1 MLSAYL
7 MEKYFKYFIIFFLPF
22 LVYSQE
28 TISGKVLFK
37 SDNLDYPIEGANIY
51 WLNSSQGT
59 VTNQEGEFSIEKT
72 ANNSKLII
80 SYIGFV
86 NDTIQVQ
93 EQKYFDHYMKV
104 DDNDLDEV
112 TVVKKKNPTQRIY
125 SMAQNVVLISE
136 QELLKAACCNL
147 SESFETN
154 PAVDV
159 NHSDALTGSKK
170 IEMLGLKSPYI
181 LITEENIPMVRGAS
195 QAFGLSFTPG
205 TWVES
210 IQVTKGMG
218 SVVNGFESIAGQ
230 INAEL
235 KKPLNDIPLFLNG
248 FYGFDGRIEMNAHLN
263 EKVSEKVTTTFFLHH
278 NRRDKKNDKNN
289 DGFLDKPLQDQNNF
303 LNKWQYTDALNGIV
317 GFFNIRY
324 LDDEKIF
331 GMNNNESRN
340 VWNGEISTKRFDSS
354 FKLGY
359 VNPNLPFQSLGVQL
373 AYSSHDQNSLYGFR
387 NYDIN
392 QNSFFSN
399 VVYNSIITNTQNKIK
414 FGLNYT
420 SDVYD
425 EILNRRDVGRKDNSF
440 GGFFE
445 YSFDNFNNLNFV
457 AGLRYD
463 THNNMGSFFTPRFHL
478 RYTPLDRFT
487 VKASYGEGRKIAN
500 IYAENQQMFYSNRS
514 IEIID
519 SGQGNSTY
527 GLNPEK
533 ATNYG
538 LSLDKGFNLFGG
550 QGNFIIDY
558 FKTDFDDKVIIDF
571 EYPGIVQIY
580 NSTDNKS
587 YYQSFQAEIIYSI
600 NRFNMTTA
608 YKNYDVQISYNDGI
622 KSKPL
627 QPSEIF
633 FLNIGYESQNNGGKL
648 WKYDF
653 TLNRV
658 GKQRLMRNPRDTASH
673 TNPQTFINAQVTK
686 VFSEKFELYAGGENL
701 LNYKQENP
709 IIFSEDP
716 SNSLF
721 DASII
726 HGPIFGAIFY
736 AGFRFKI
743 LN

>member
-1 MLSAYL
+1 MKKYSKYL
-7 MEKYFKYFIIFFLPF
+7 IIFLFPSLIF
-22 LVYSQE
+22 CQE
-28 TISGKVLFK
+28 IISGKILFS
-37 SDNLDYPIEGANIY
+37 SDNKDYPIEGANIY
-51 WLNSSQGT
+51 WLNSSSGT
-59 VTNQEGEFSIEKT
+59 VTGQDGKFSIEKMQ
-72 ANNSKLII
+72 NNSELVI

-86 NDTIQVQ
+86 NDTIKVTD
-93 EQKYFDHYMKV
+93 QKYLDHYMKV

-159 NHSDALTGSKK
+159 NHTDALTGSKK

-248 FYGFDGRIEMNAHLN
+248 FYGFDGRLEMNAHLN
-263 EKVSEKVTTTFFLHH
+263 EKVSEKLTTTFFLHH
-278 NRRDKKNDKNN
+278 NRRDKINDKNN

-303 LNKWQYTDALNGIV
+303 LNKWQYTDAVNGIV
-317 GFFNIRY
+317 SFFNIRY

-354 FKLGY
+354 FKFGY
-359 VNPNLPFQSLGVQL
+359 VNPNLPFQSLGLQL
-373 AYSSHDQNSLYGFR
+373 SYSSHDQNSVYGFR

-392 QNSFFSN
+392 QDSFFSN
-399 VVYNSIITNTQNKIK
+399 IVYNSIITNTQNKIK
-414 FGLNYT
+414 FGLNFT
-420 SDVYD
+420 SDAYD
-425 EILNRRDVGRKDNSF
+425 EILNRVDISRKDNSF

-445 YSFDNFNNLNFV
+445 YSFDNFNNLNLV

-463 THNNMGSFFTPRFHL
+463 THNNMGSFFTPRFHM

-487 VKASYGEGRKIAN
+487 VKASYGQGRKIAN
-500 IYAENQQMFYSNRS
+500 IFAENQQMFYSNRS
-514 IEIID
+514 IEIIE
-519 SGQGNSTY
+519 SEPGNSTY

-533 ATNYG
+533 AINYG

-580 NSTDNKS
+580 NATDKKS
-587 YYQSFQAEIIYSI
+587 YYQSFQAEIIYSL

-608 YKNYDVQISYNDGI
+608 YKNYDVQISYNDGV

-633 FLNIGYESQNNGGKL
+633 FLNIGYESQNNNGKL

-658 GKQRLMRNPRDTASH
+658 GKQRLMRNPRDSFSYSNKH
-673 TNPQTFINAQVTK
+673 TFINAQITK
-686 VFSEKFELYAGGENL
+686 VFSEKFEIYAGGENL

-721 DASII
+721 DASVI
-726 HGPIFGAIFY
+726 HGPIFGSSFY
-736 AGFRFKI
+736 AGFRFKV

>member
-1 MLSAYL
+1 MKKYSKYL
-7 MEKYFKYFIIFFLPF
+7 IIFLFPSLIF
-22 LVYSQE
+22 CQE
-28 TISGKVLFK
+28 IISGKILFS
-37 SDNLDYPIEGANIY
+37 SDNKDYPIEGANIY
-51 WLNSSQGT
+51 WLNSSSGT
-59 VTNQEGEFSIEKT
+59 VTGQDGKFSIEKMQ
-72 ANNSKLII
+72 NNSELVI

-86 NDTIQVQ
+86 NDTIRVTD
-93 EQKYFDHYMKV
+93 QKYLDHYMKV

-112 TVVKKKNPTQRIY
+112 TVFKKKNPTQRIY

-159 NHSDALTGSKK
+159 NHTDALTGSKK

-248 FYGFDGRIEMNAHLN
+248 FYGFDGRLEMNAHLN
-263 EKVSEKVTTTFFLHH
+263 EKISEKLTTTFFLHH
-278 NRRDKKNDKNN
+278 NRRDKINDKNN

-303 LNKWQYTDALNGIV
+303 LNKWQYTDAVNGIV
-317 GFFNIRY
+317 SFFNIRY

-359 VNPNLPFQSLGVQL
+359 VNPNLPFQSLGLQL
-373 AYSSHDQNSLYGFR
+373 SYSSHDQNSVYGFR

-392 QNSFFSN
+392 QDSFFSN
-399 VVYNSIITNTQNKIK
+399 IVYNSIITNTQNKIK
-414 FGLNYT
+414 FGLNFT
-420 SDVYD
+420 SDAYE
-425 EILNRRDVGRKDNSF
+425 EILNRRDITRKDNSF

-445 YSFDNFNNLNFV
+445 YSFDNFNNLNLV

-463 THNNMGSFFTPRFHL
+463 THNNMGSFFTPRFHM

-487 VKASYGEGRKIAN
+487 VNASYGQGRKIAN
-500 IYAENQQMFYSNRS
+500 IFAENQQMFYSNRS
-514 IEIID
+514 IEIIE
-519 SGQGNSTY
+519 SEPGNLTY
-527 GLNPEK
+527 GLNPET

-558 FKTDFDDKVIIDF
+558 FKTDFDNKVIIDF

-580 NSTDNKS
+580 NATDKKS
-587 YYQSFQAEIIYSI
+587 YYQSFQAEIIYSL

-633 FLNIGYESQNNGGKL
+633 FLNIGYESQNNDGKL

-658 GKQRLMRNPRDTASH
+658 GKQRLMRNPRDISSY
-673 TNPQTFINAQVTK
+673 TNPHTFINAQVTK

-726 HGPIFGAIFY
+726 HGPIFGMSFY
-736 AGFRFKI
+736 AGFRFKV

>member
-1 MLSAYL
+1 M
-7 MEKYFKYFIIFFLPF
+7 KKFFKYFIIFFLPF
-22 LVYSQE
+22 FVYSQE
-28 TISGKVLFK
+28 LISGKILFK

-51 WLNSSQGT
+51 WLSSSQGT

-80 SYIGFV
+80 SYIGFL
-86 NDTIQVQ
+86 NDTIQVNQ
-93 EQKYFDHYMKV
+93 QKYFDHYMTV
-104 DDNDLDEV
+104 DNNDLDEV
-112 TVVKKKNPTQRIY
+112 TVTKKKNPTQRIY
-125 SMAQNVVLISE
+125 SMAQNIVLISE

-235 KKPLNDIPLFLNG
+235 KKPLYDIPLFLNG

-303 LNKWQYTDALNGIV
+303 LNKWQYTDAINGIV
-317 GFFNIRY
+317 GFFNVRY
-324 LDDEKIF
+324 LDDEKMF

-340 VWNGEISTKRFDSS
+340 VWNGKISTRRFDSS

-373 AYSSHDQNSLYGFR
+373 SYSSHDQNSLYGFR
-387 NYDIN
+387 NYEIN

-463 THNNMGSFFTPRFHL
+463 THNNMGLFFTPRFHL

-487 VKASYGEGRKIAN
+487 VKASYGQGRKIAN
-500 IYAENQQMFYSNRS
+500 IYAENQQMFFSNRS
-514 IEIID
+514 IEIIH

-550 QGNFIIDY
+550 QGNFIFDY

-600 NRFNMTTA
+600 NRFNMTAA

-673 TNPQTFINAQVTK
+673 TNPHTFITAQVTK

-726 HGPIFGAIFY
+726 HGPIFGASFY

>member
-1 MLSAYL
+1 M
-7 MEKYFKYFIIFFLPF
+7 KKHFKYFIIFFLPF
-22 LVYSQE
+22 IVHSQE

-51 WLNSSQGT
+51 WLNSSKGT

-72 ANNSKLII
+72 VNNNKLII

-86 NDTIQVQ
+86 NDTIQVK
-93 EQKYFDHYMKV
+93 EQNYFDHYMKV

-303 LNKWQYTDALNGIV
+303 LNKWQYTDAVNGIV

-324 LDDEKIF
+324 LDDEKII

-425 EILNRRDVGRKDNSF
+425 EILNRRDVGRKDTSF

-445 YSFDNFNNLNFV
+445 YTYDNFNNLNIA
-457 AGLRYD
+457 AGMRYD
-463 THNNMGSFFTPRFHL
+463 THNNIGSFFTPRFHIKY
-478 RYTPLDRFT
+478 RPADRFT
-487 VKASYGEGRKIAN
+487 VKASFGQGRKIAN
-500 IYAENQQMFYSNRS
+500 IFAENQQMFFSNRS
-514 IEIID
+514 IETID
-519 SGQGNSTY
+519 SEPGNSTY

-580 NSTDNKS
+580 NSTDKKS

-600 NRFNMTTA
+600 NRFNLTTA

-633 FLNIGYESQNNGGKL
+633 FLNIGYESQNNDGKL

-726 HGPIFGAIFY
+726 HGPIFGASFY

>member
-1 MLSAYL
+1 MK
-7 MEKYFKYFIIFFLPF
+7 KYFKYFIIFFLPF
-22 LVYSQE
+22 FVYSQE
-28 TISGKVLFK
+28 LISGKVLFK

-59 VTNQEGEFSIEKT
+59 VTNQQGKFSIEKT

-80 SYIGFV
+80 SYIGFL
-86 NDTIQVQ
+86 NDTIQVNQ
-93 EQKYFDHYMKV
+93 QKYFDHYMTV

-112 TVVKKKNPTQRIY
+112 TVTKKKNPTQRIY
-125 SMAQNVVLISE
+125 SMAQNIVLISE

-303 LNKWQYTDALNGIV
+303 LNKWQYTDAINGIV
-317 GFFNIRY
+317 GFFNVRY
-324 LDDEKIF
+324 LDDEKMF

-340 VWNGEISTKRFDSS
+340 VWNGKISTRRFDSS

-373 AYSSHDQNSLYGFR
+373 SYSSHDQNSLYGFR
-387 NYDIN
+387 NYEIN

-463 THNNMGSFFTPRFHL
+463 THNNMGLFFTPRFHL

-487 VKASYGEGRKIAN
+487 VKASYGQGRKIAN
-500 IYAENQQMFYSNRS
+500 IYAENQQMFFSNRS
-514 IEIID
+514 IEIIH

-550 QGNFIIDY
+550 QGNFIFDY

-600 NRFNMTTA
+600 NRFNMTAA

-633 FLNIGYESQNNGGKL
+633 FLNIGYESQNNDGKL

-658 GKQRLMRNPRDTASH
+658 GKQRLMRNPRDSTSY
-673 TNPQTFINAQVTK
+673 TNPHTFITAQVTK

-726 HGPIFGAIFY
+726 HGPIFGASFY

>member
-1 MLSAYL
+1 MKKYSKYL
-7 MEKYFKYFIIFFLPF
+7 IIFLFPSLIF
-22 LVYSQE
+22 CQE
-28 TISGKVLFK
+28 IISGKILFS
-37 SDNLDYPIEGANIY
+37 SDNKDYPIEGANIY
-51 WLNSSQGT
+51 WLNSSSGT
-59 VTNQEGEFSIEKT
+59 VTGQDGKFSIEKMQ
-72 ANNSKLII
+72 NNSELVI

-86 NDTIQVQ
+86 NDTIKVTD
-93 EQKYFDHYMKV
+93 QKYLDHYMKV

-112 TVVKKKNPTQRIY
+112 TVFKKKNPTQRIY

-159 NHSDALTGSKK
+159 NHTDALTGSKK

-248 FYGFDGRIEMNAHLN
+248 FYGFDGRLEVNVHLN
-263 EKVSEKVTTTFFLHH
+263 EKVSEKLTTTFFLHH
-278 NRRDKKNDKNN
+278 NRRDKINDKNN

-303 LNKWQYTDALNGIV
+303 LNKWQYTDAINGIV
-317 GFFNIRY
+317 SFFNIRY

-359 VNPNLPFQSLGVQL
+359 VNPNLPFQSLGLQL
-373 AYSSHDQNSLYGFR
+373 SYSSHDQNSVYGFR

-392 QNSFFSN
+392 QDSFFSN
-399 VVYNSIITNTQNKIK
+399 IVYNSIITNTQNKIK
-414 FGLNYT
+414 FGLNFT
-420 SDVYD
+420 SDAYD
-425 EILNRRDVGRKDNSF
+425 EILNRRDISRKDNSF

-445 YSFDNFNNLNFV
+445 YSFDNFNNLNLV

-463 THNNMGSFFTPRFHL
+463 NHNNMGSFFTPRFHI

-487 VKASYGEGRKIAN
+487 VKASYGQGRKIAN
-500 IYAENQQMFYSNRS
+500 IFAENQQIFYSNRS
-514 IEIID
+514 IEIIE
-519 SGQGNSTY
+519 SEPGNSTY

-558 FKTDFDDKVIIDF
+558 FKTDFDEKVIIDF

-580 NSTDNKS
+580 NATDKKS
-587 YYQSFQAEIIYSI
+587 YYQSFQAEIIYSL

-608 YKNYDVQISYNDGI
+608 YKNYDVQISYNDGV

-633 FLNIGYESQNNGGKL
+633 FLNIGYESQNNNGKL

-658 GKQRLMRNPRDTASH
+658 GKQRLMRNPRDSSSY
-673 TNPQTFINAQVTK
+673 TNKHTFINAQITK
-686 VFSEKFELYAGGENL
+686 VFSEKFEIYAGGENL

-709 IIFSEDP
+709 IIFFEDT

-721 DASII
+721 DASVI
-726 HGPIFGAIFY
+726 HGPIFGASFY
-736 AGFRFKI
+736 VGFRFKV

>member
-1 MLSAYL
+1 MKKYSKYL
-7 MEKYFKYFIIFFLPF
+7 IIFLFPSLIF
-22 LVYSQE
+22 CQE
-28 TISGKVLFK
+28 IISGKILFS
-37 SDNLDYPIEGANIY
+37 SDNKDYPIEGANIY
-51 WLNSSQGT
+51 WLNSSSGT
-59 VTNQEGEFSIEKT
+59 VTGQDGKFSIEKMQ
-72 ANNSKLII
+72 NNSELVI

-86 NDTIQVQ
+86 NDTIKVTD
-93 EQKYFDHYMKV
+93 QKYLDHYMKV

-159 NHSDALTGSKK
+159 NHTDALTGSKK

-248 FYGFDGRIEMNAHLN
+248 FYGFDGRLEMNAHLN
-263 EKVSEKVTTTFFLHH
+263 EKVSEKLTTTFFLHH
-278 NRRDKKNDKNN
+278 NRRDKINDKNN
-289 DGFLDKPLQDQNNF
+289 DGFLDKPRQDQNNF
-303 LNKWQYTDALNGIV
+303 LNKWQYTDAINGIV
-317 GFFNIRY
+317 SFFNIRY

-331 GMNNNESRN
+331 GMNNNQSRN

-359 VNPNLPFQSLGVQL
+359 VNPNLPFQSLGLQL
-373 AYSSHDQNSLYGFR
+373 SYSSHDQNSVYGFR

-392 QNSFFSN
+392 QDSFFSN
-399 VVYNSIITNTQNKIK
+399 IVYNSIITNTQNKIK
-414 FGLNYT
+414 FGLNLT
-420 SDVYD
+420 SDAYD
-425 EILNRRDVGRKDNSF
+425 EILNRRDISRKDNSF

-445 YSFDNFNNLNFV
+445 YSFDNFNNLNLV

-463 THNNMGSFFTPRFHL
+463 NHNNMGSFFTPRFHI

-487 VKASYGEGRKIAN
+487 VKASYGQGRKIAN
-500 IYAENQQMFYSNRS
+500 IFAENQQMFYSNRS
-514 IEIID
+514 IEIIE
-519 SGQGNSTY
+519 SEPGNSTY
-527 GLNPEK
+527 SLNPEK

-580 NSTDNKS
+580 NATDKKS

-608 YKNYDVQISYNDGI
+608 YKNYDVQISYNDGV

-633 FLNIGYESQNNGGKL
+633 FLNIGYESQNNKGKL

-658 GKQRLMRNPRDTASH
+658 GKQRLMRNPRDISSYSNPH
-673 TNPQTFINAQVTK
+673 TFMNAQVTK

-721 DASII
+721 DASVI

-736 AGFRFKI
+736 AGFRFKV

>member
-1 MLSAYL
+1 M
-7 MEKYFKYFIIFFLPF
+7 
-22 LVYSQE
+22 
-28 TISGKVLFK
+28 T
-37 SDNLDYPIEGANIY
+37 
-51 WLNSSQGT
+51 
-59 VTNQEGEFSIEKT
+59 
-72 ANNSKLII
+72 
-80 SYIGFV
+80 
-86 NDTIQVQ
+86 
-93 EQKYFDHYMKV
+93 V

-112 TVVKKKNPTQRIY
+112 TVTKKKNPTQRIY

-303 LNKWQYTDALNGIV
+303 LNKWQYTDAINGIV

-354 FKLGY
+354 FKFGY

-373 AYSSHDQNSLYGFR
+373 SYSSHDQNSVYGFR

-399 VVYNSIITNTQNKIK
+399 VVYNSIISNTQNKIK

-420 SDVYD
+420 SDFYD

-463 THNNMGSFFTPRFHL
+463 NHNNMGSFFTPRFHL
-478 RYTPLDRFT
+478 RYTPIDRFT
-487 VKASYGEGRKIAN
+487 FKASYGQGRKIAN

-514 IEIID
+514 VEIIE
-519 SGQGNSTY
+519 SETGNLTY

-538 LSLDKGFNLFGG
+538 LSIDKGFNLFGG

-580 NSTDNKS
+580 NSTDKKS

-633 FLNIGYESQNNGGKL
+633 FLNIGYESQNNDGKL

-658 GKQRLMRNPRDTASH
+658 GKQRLMRNPRDISSY
-673 TNPQTFINAQVTK
+673 TNLHTFINAQVTK

-726 HGPIFGAIFY
+726 HGPIFGATFY

>member
-1 MLSAYL
+1 MKKFL
-7 MEKYFKYFIIFFLPF
+7 IIFLFPSLIF
-22 LVYSQE
+22 CQE
-28 TISGKVLFK
+28 IISGKILFS
-37 SDNLDYPIEGANIY
+37 SDNKDYPIEGANIY
-51 WLNSSQGT
+51 WLNSSSGT
-59 VTNQEGEFSIEKT
+59 VSGQDGKFSIEKMQ
-72 ANNSKLII
+72 NNSELVI

-86 NDTIQVQ
+86 NDTIKVTD
-93 EQKYFDHYMKV
+93 QKYLDHYMKV
-104 DDNDLDEV
+104 DDNDLNEV

-154 PAVDV
+154 PSVDV

-248 FYGFDGRIEMNAHLN
+248 FYGFDGRVEMNAHLN
-263 EKVSEKVTTTFFLHH
+263 EKVSEKLTTTFFLHH
-278 NRRDKKNDKNN
+278 SRRDKVNDKNN
-289 DGFLDKPLQDQNNF
+289 DGFLDKPLQEQNNF
-303 LNKWQYTDALNGIV
+303 LNKWQYTDAINGVV

-324 LDDEKIF
+324 LDDEKII

-359 VNPNLPFQSLGVQL
+359 VNPNLPFQSLGLQL
-373 AYSSHDQNSLYGFR
+373 SYSSHDQNSLYGFR

-399 VVYNSIITNTQNKIK
+399 IVYNSIITNTQNKIK
-414 FGLNYT
+414 FGLNYK

-425 EILNRRDVGRKDNSF
+425 EILNRLDVGRKDTSF
-440 GGFFE
+440 GSFFE
-445 YSFDNFNNLNFV
+445 YTYDNFNNLIIA
-457 AGLRYD
+457 AGMRYD
-463 THNNMGSFFTPRFHL
+463 THNNMGSFFTPRFHIKY
-478 RYTPLDRFT
+478 RPVDRFT
-487 VKASYGEGRKIAN
+487 LKASFGQGRKIAN
-500 IYAENQQMFYSNRS
+500 IFAENQQMFFSNRS

-519 SGQGNSTY
+519 SEPGNSTY

-580 NSTDNKS
+580 NSTDKKS

-627 QPSEIF
+627 QPSKIF
-633 FLNIGYESQNNGGKL
+633 FLNIGYESQNNDGKL

-658 GKQRLMRNPRDTASH
+658 GKQRLMRNPRDSTSH
-673 TNPQTFINAQVTK
+673 TSPHTFINAQVTK

-716 SNSLF
+716 SNSFF

-726 HGPIFGAIFY
+726 HGPIFGARFY

>member
-1 MLSAYL
+1 MKKFL
-7 MEKYFKYFIIFFLPF
+7 IIFLFPSLIF
-22 LVYSQE
+22 CQE
-28 TISGKVLFK
+28 IISGKILFS
-37 SDNLDYPIEGANIY
+37 SDNKDYPIEGANIY
-51 WLNSSQGT
+51 WLNSSSGT
-59 VTNQEGEFSIEKT
+59 VSGQDGKFSIEKMQ
-72 ANNSKLII
+72 NNSELVI

-86 NDTIQVQ
+86 NDTIKVTD
-93 EQKYFDHYMKV
+93 QKYLDHYMKV
-104 DDNDLDEV
+104 DDNDLNEV

-154 PAVDV
+154 PSVDV

-248 FYGFDGRIEMNAHLN
+248 FYGFDGRVEMNAHLN
-263 EKVSEKVTTTFFLHH
+263 EKVSEKLTTTFFLHH
-278 NRRDKKNDKNN
+278 SRRDKVNDKNN
-289 DGFLDKPLQDQNNF
+289 DGFLDKPLQEQNNF
-303 LNKWQYTDALNGIV
+303 LNKWQYTDAINGVV

-324 LDDEKIF
+324 LDDEKII

-359 VNPNLPFQSLGVQL
+359 VNPNLPFQSLGLQL
-373 AYSSHDQNSLYGFR
+373 SYSSHDQNSLYGFR

-399 VVYNSIITNTQNKIK
+399 IVYNSIITNTQNKIK
-414 FGLNYT
+414 FGLNYR

-425 EILNRRDVGRKDNSF
+425 EILNRLDVGRKDTSF
-440 GGFFE
+440 GSFFE
-445 YSFDNFNNLNFV
+445 YTYDNFNNLIIA
-457 AGLRYD
+457 AGMRYD
-463 THNNMGSFFTPRFHL
+463 THNNMGSFFTPRFHIKY
-478 RYTPLDRFT
+478 RPVDRFT
-487 VKASYGEGRKIAN
+487 LKASFGQGRKIAN
-500 IYAENQQMFYSNRS
+500 IFAENQQMFFSNRS

-519 SGQGNSTY
+519 SEPGNSTY

-580 NSTDNKS
+580 NSTDKKS

-627 QPSEIF
+627 QPSKIF
-633 FLNIGYESQNNGGKL
+633 FLNIGYESQNNDGKL

-658 GKQRLMRNPRDTASH
+658 GKQRLMRNPRDSTSH
-673 TNPQTFINAQVTK
+673 TSPHTFINAQVTK

-716 SNSLF
+716 SNSFF

-726 HGPIFGAIFY
+726 HGPIFGASFY

>member
-1 MLSAYL
+1 MKKYSKYL
-7 MEKYFKYFIIFFLPF
+7 IIFLFPSLIF
-22 LVYSQE
+22 CQE
-28 TISGKVLFK
+28 IISGKILFS
-37 SDNLDYPIEGANIY
+37 SDNKDYPIEGANIY
-51 WLNSSQGT
+51 WLNSSSGT
-59 VTNQEGEFSIEKT
+59 VTGQDGKFSIEKMQ
-72 ANNSKLII
+72 NNSELVI

-86 NDTIQVQ
+86 NDTIKVTD
-93 EQKYFDHYMKV
+93 QKYLDHYMKV

-112 TVVKKKNPTQRIY
+112 TLVKKKNPTQRIY

-159 NHSDALTGSKK
+159 NHTDALTGSKK

-205 TWVES
+205 SWVES

-248 FYGFDGRIEMNAHLN
+248 FYGFDGRLEMNAHLN
-263 EKVSEKVTTTFFLHH
+263 EKVSEKLTTTFFLHH
-278 NRRDKKNDKNN
+278 NRRDKINDKNN

-303 LNKWQYTDALNGIV
+303 LNKWQYTDAINGIV
-317 GFFNIRY
+317 SFFNIRY

-331 GMNNNESRN
+331 GMNNNDSRN

-359 VNPNLPFQSLGVQL
+359 VNPNLPFQSLGLQL
-373 AYSSHDQNSLYGFR
+373 SYSSHDQNSVYGFK

-392 QNSFFSN
+392 QDSFFSN
-399 VVYNSIITNTQNKIK
+399 IVYNSIITNTQNKIK
-414 FGLNYT
+414 FGLNFT
-420 SDVYD
+420 SDAYD
-425 EILNRRDVGRKDNSF
+425 EILNRLDISRKDNSF

-445 YSFDNFNNLNFV
+445 YSFDNFNNLNLV

-463 THNNMGSFFTPRFHL
+463 NHNNMGSFFTPRFHI

-487 VKASYGEGRKIAN
+487 VKASYGQGRKIAN
-500 IYAENQQMFYSNRS
+500 IFAENQQMFYSNRS
-514 IEIID
+514 IEIIE
-519 SGQGNSTY
+519 SEPGNSTY

-580 NSTDNKS
+580 NATDKKS
-587 YYQSFQAEIIYSI
+587 YYQSFQAEIIYSL

-608 YKNYDVQISYNDGI
+608 YKNYDVQISYNDGV

-633 FLNIGYESQNNGGKL
+633 FLNIGYESQNNNGKL

-658 GKQRLMRNPRDTASH
+658 GKQRLMRNPRDSYSYSNKH
-673 TNPQTFINAQVTK
+673 TFINAQITK
-686 VFSEKFELYAGGENL
+686 VFSEKFEIYAGGENL

-709 IIFSEDP
+709 IIFFEDP

-721 DASII
+721 DASVI
-726 HGPIFGAIFY
+726 HGPIFGASVY
-736 AGFRFKI
+736 VGFRFKV

>member
-1 MLSAYL
+1 MKKYSKYL
-7 MEKYFKYFIIFFLPF
+7 IIFLFPSLIF
-22 LVYSQE
+22 CQE
-28 TISGKVLFK
+28 IISGKILFS
-37 SDNLDYPIEGANIY
+37 SDNKDYPIEGANIY
-51 WLNSSQGT
+51 WLNSSSGT
-59 VTNQEGEFSIEKT
+59 VTGQDGKFSIEKMQ
-72 ANNSKLII
+72 NNSELVI

-86 NDTIQVQ
+86 NDTIKVTD
-93 EQKYFDHYMKV
+93 QKYLDHYMKV

-159 NHSDALTGSKK
+159 NHTDALTGSKK

-248 FYGFDGRIEMNAHLN
+248 FYGFDGRLEMNAHLN
-263 EKVSEKVTTTFFLHH
+263 EKVSEKLTTTFFLHH
-278 NRRDKKNDKNN
+278 NRRDKINDKNN

-303 LNKWQYTDALNGIV
+303 LNKWQYTDAINGIV
-317 GFFNIRY
+317 SFFNIRY

-359 VNPNLPFQSLGVQL
+359 VNPNLPFQSLGLQL
-373 AYSSHDQNSLYGFR
+373 SYSSHDQNSVYGFR

-392 QNSFFSN
+392 QDSFFSN
-399 VVYNSIITNTQNKIK
+399 IVYNSIITNTQNKIK
-414 FGLNYT
+414 FGLNFT
-420 SDVYD
+420 SDAYD
-425 EILNRRDVGRKDNSF
+425 EILNRRDISRKDNSF

-445 YSFDNFNNLNFV
+445 YSFDNFNNLNLV

-463 THNNMGSFFTPRFHL
+463 THNNMGSFFTPRFHM

-487 VKASYGEGRKIAN
+487 VKASYGQGRKIAN
-500 IYAENQQMFYSNRS
+500 IFAENQQMFYSNRS
-514 IEIID
+514 IEIIE
-519 SGQGNSTY
+519 SEPGNSTY

-580 NSTDNKS
+580 NATDKKS
-587 YYQSFQAEIIYSI
+587 YYQSFQAEIIYSL

-608 YKNYDVQISYNDGI
+608 YKNYDVQISYNDGV

-633 FLNIGYESQNNGGKL
+633 FLNIGYESQNNNGKL

-658 GKQRLMRNPRDTASH
+658 GKQRLMRNPRDSSSYSNKH
-673 TNPQTFINAQVTK
+673 TFINAQITK
-686 VFSEKFELYAGGENL
+686 VFSEKFEIYAGGENL

-709 IIFSEDP
+709 IIFFEDP

-721 DASII
+721 DASVI
-726 HGPIFGAIFY
+726 HGPIFGASFY
-736 AGFRFKI
+736 VGFRFKV

>member
-1 MLSAYL
+1 MKKYSKYL
-7 MEKYFKYFIIFFLPF
+7 IIFLFPSLIF
-22 LVYSQE
+22 CQE
-28 TISGKVLFK
+28 IISGKILFS
-37 SDNLDYPIEGANIY
+37 SDNKDYPIEGANIY
-51 WLNSSQGT
+51 WLNSSSGT
-59 VTNQEGEFSIEKT
+59 VTGQDGKFSIEKMQ
-72 ANNSKLII
+72 NNSELVI

-86 NDTIQVQ
+86 NDTIKVTD
-93 EQKYFDHYMKV
+93 QKYLDHYMKV

-159 NHSDALTGSKK
+159 NHTDALTGSKK

-235 KKPLNDIPLFLNG
+235 KKPLNDIPIFLNG
-248 FYGFDGRIEMNAHLN
+248 FYGFDGRLEMNAHLN
-263 EKVSEKVTTTFFLHH
+263 EKVSEKLTTTFFLHH
-278 NRRDKKNDKNN
+278 NRRDKINDKNN

-303 LNKWQYTDALNGIV
+303 LNKWQYTDAINGIV
-317 GFFNIRY
+317 SFFNIRY

-359 VNPNLPFQSLGVQL
+359 VNPNLPFQSLGLQL
-373 AYSSHDQNSLYGFR
+373 SYSSHDQNSVYGFR

-392 QNSFFSN
+392 QDSFFSN
-399 VVYNSIITNTQNKIK
+399 IVYNSIITNTQNKIK
-414 FGLNYT
+414 FGLNFT
-420 SDVYD
+420 SDAYD
-425 EILNRRDVGRKDNSF
+425 EILNRRDISRKDNSF

-445 YSFDNFNNLNFV
+445 YSFDNFNNLNLV

-463 THNNMGSFFTPRFHL
+463 THNNMGSFFTPRFHM

-487 VKASYGEGRKIAN
+487 VKASYGQGRKIAN
-500 IYAENQQMFYSNRS
+500 IFAENQQMFYSNRS
-514 IEIID
+514 IEIIE
-519 SGQGNSTY
+519 SEPGNSTY

-580 NSTDNKS
+580 NATDKKS
-587 YYQSFQAEIIYSI
+587 YYQSLQAEIIYSI

-608 YKNYDVQISYNDGI
+608 YKNYDVQISYNDGV

-633 FLNIGYESQNNGGKL
+633 FLNIGYESQNNNGKL

-658 GKQRLMRNPRDTASH
+658 GKQRLMRNPRDISSY
-673 TNPQTFINAQVTK
+673 TNPHTFINAQVTK

-726 HGPIFGAIFY
+726 HGPIFGITFY
-736 AGFRFKI
+736 AGFRFKVI
-743 LN
+743 N

>member
-1 MLSAYL
+1 MKKYSKYL
-7 MEKYFKYFIIFFLPF
+7 IIFLFPSLIF
-22 LVYSQE
+22 CQE
-28 TISGKVLFK
+28 IISGKILFS
-37 SDNLDYPIEGANIY
+37 SDNKDYPIEGANIY
-51 WLNSSQGT
+51 WLNSSSGT
-59 VTNQEGEFSIEKT
+59 VTGQDGKFSIEKMQ
-72 ANNSKLII
+72 NNSELVI

-86 NDTIQVQ
+86 NDTIKVTD
-93 EQKYFDHYMKV
+93 QKYLDHYMKL

-159 NHSDALTGSKK
+159 NHTDALTGSKK

-248 FYGFDGRIEMNAHLN
+248 FYGFDGRLEMNAHLN
-263 EKVSEKVTTTFFLHH
+263 EKVSEKLTTTFFLHH
-278 NRRDKKNDKNN
+278 NRRDKINDKNN

-303 LNKWQYTDALNGIV
+303 LNKWQYTDAINGIV
-317 GFFNIRY
+317 SFFNIRY

-359 VNPNLPFQSLGVQL
+359 VNPNLPFQSLGLQL
-373 AYSSHDQNSLYGFR
+373 SYSSHDQNSVYGFR

-392 QNSFFSN
+392 QDSFFSN
-399 VVYNSIITNTQNKIK
+399 IVYNSIITNTQNKIK
-414 FGLNYT
+414 FGLNLT

-425 EILNRRDVGRKDNSF
+425 EILNRRDISRKDNSF

-445 YSFDNFNNLNFV
+445 YSFDNFNNLNLV

-463 THNNMGSFFTPRFHL
+463 NHNNMGSFFTPRFHI

-487 VKASYGEGRKIAN
+487 VKASYGQGRKIAN
-500 IYAENQQMFYSNRS
+500 IFAENQQMFYSNRS
-514 IEIID
+514 IEIIE
-519 SGQGNSTY
+519 SEPGNSTY

-558 FKTDFDDKVIIDF
+558 FKTDFDEKVIIDF

-580 NSTDNKS
+580 NATDKKS
-587 YYQSFQAEIIYSI
+587 YYQSFQAEIIYSL

-608 YKNYDVQISYNDGI
+608 YKNYDVQISYNDGV

-633 FLNIGYESQNNGGKL
+633 FLNIGYESQNNNGKL

-658 GKQRLMRNPRDTASH
+658 GKQRLMRNPRDSSSY
-673 TNPQTFINAQVTK
+673 TNKHTFINAQITK
-686 VFSEKFELYAGGENL
+686 VFSEKFEIYAGGDNL

-721 DASII
+721 DASVI
-726 HGPIFGAIFY
+726 HGPIFGTSFY
-736 AGFRFKI
+736 VGFRFKV

>member
-1 MLSAYL
+1 MKKYSKYL
-7 MEKYFKYFIIFFLPF
+7 IIFLFPSLIF
-22 LVYSQE
+22 CQE
-28 TISGKVLFK
+28 IISGKILFS
-37 SDNLDYPIEGANIY
+37 SDNKDYPIEGANIY
-51 WLNSSQGT
+51 WLNSSSGT
-59 VTNQEGEFSIEKT
+59 VTGQDGKFSIEKMQ
-72 ANNSKLII
+72 NNSELVI

-86 NDTIQVQ
+86 NDTIKVTD
-93 EQKYFDHYMKV
+93 QKYLDHYMKV

-159 NHSDALTGSKK
+159 NHTDALTGSKK

-248 FYGFDGRIEMNAHLN
+248 FYGFDGRLEMNAHLN
-263 EKVSEKVTTTFFLHH
+263 EKVSEKLTTTFFLHH
-278 NRRDKKNDKNN
+278 NRRDKINDKNN
-289 DGFLDKPLQDQNNF
+289 DGFLDKPFQDQNNF
-303 LNKWQYTDALNGIV
+303 LNKWQYTDAINGIV
-317 GFFNIRY
+317 SFFNIRY

-359 VNPNLPFQSLGVQL
+359 VNPNLPFQSLGLQL
-373 AYSSHDQNSLYGFR
+373 SYSSHDQNSVYGFR

-392 QNSFFSN
+392 QDSFFSN
-399 VVYNSIITNTQNKIK
+399 IVYNSIITNTQNKIK
-414 FGLNYT
+414 FGLNFT
-420 SDVYD
+420 SDAYD
-425 EILNRRDVGRKDNSF
+425 EILNRVDISRKDNSF

-445 YSFDNFNNLNFV
+445 YSFDNFNNLNLV

-487 VKASYGEGRKIAN
+487 VKASYGQGRKIAN
-500 IYAENQQMFYSNRS
+500 IFAENQQMFYSNRS
-514 IEIID
+514 IEIIE
-519 SGQGNSTY
+519 SEPGNSTY

-580 NSTDNKS
+580 NATDKKS
-587 YYQSFQAEIIYSI
+587 YYQSFQAEIIYSL

-608 YKNYDVQISYNDGI
+608 YKNYDVQISYNDGV

-633 FLNIGYESQNNGGKL
+633 FLNIGYESQNNNGKL

-658 GKQRLMRNPRDTASH
+658 GKQRLMRNPRDSFSYSNKH
-673 TNPQTFINAQVTK
+673 TFINAQITK
-686 VFSEKFELYAGGENL
+686 VFSEKFEIYAGGENL

-709 IIFSEDP
+709 IIFFEDP

-721 DASII
+721 DASVI
-726 HGPIFGAIFY
+726 HGPIFGATFY
-736 AGFRFKI
+736 AGFRFKV

>member
-1 MLSAYL
+1 MKKYSKYL
-7 MEKYFKYFIIFFLPF
+7 IIFLFPSLIF
-22 LVYSQE
+22 CQE
-28 TISGKVLFK
+28 IISGKILFS
-37 SDNLDYPIEGANIY
+37 SDNKDYPIEGANIY
-51 WLNSSQGT
+51 WLNSNSGT
-59 VTNQEGEFSIEKT
+59 VTSQDGKFSIEKMQ
-72 ANNSKLII
+72 NNSELVI

-86 NDTIQVQ
+86 NDTIKVTD
-93 EQKYFDHYMKV
+93 QKYLDHYMKV

-159 NHSDALTGSKK
+159 NHTDALTGSKK

-248 FYGFDGRIEMNAHLN
+248 FYGFDGRLEMNAHLN
-263 EKVSEKVTTTFFLHH
+263 EKVSEKLTTTFFLHH
-278 NRRDKKNDKNN
+278 NRRDKINDKNN

-303 LNKWQYTDALNGIV
+303 LNKWQYTDAINGIV
-317 GFFNIRY
+317 SFFNIRY

-359 VNPNLPFQSLGVQL
+359 VNPNLPFQSLGLQL
-373 AYSSHDQNSLYGFR
+373 SYSSHDQNSVYGFR

-392 QNSFFSN
+392 QDSFFSN
-399 VVYNSIITNTQNKIK
+399 IVYNSIITNTQNKIK
-414 FGLNYT
+414 FGLNFS
-420 SDVYD
+420 SDAYE
-425 EILNRRDVGRKDNSF
+425 EILNRRDISRKDNSF

-445 YSFDNFNNLNFV
+445 YSFDNFNNLNLV

-463 THNNMGSFFTPRFHL
+463 THNNMGSFFTPRFHM

-487 VKASYGEGRKIAN
+487 VKASYGQGRKIAN
-500 IYAENQQMFYSNRS
+500 IFAENQQMFYSNRS
-514 IEIID
+514 IEIIE
-519 SGQGNSTY
+519 SEPGNSTY

-533 ATNYG
+533 AINYG

-580 NSTDNKS
+580 NATDKKS
-587 YYQSFQAEIIYSI
+587 YYQSFQAEIIYSL

-633 FLNIGYESQNNGGKL
+633 FLNIGYESQNNDGKL

-658 GKQRLMRNPRDTASH
+658 GKQRLMRNPRDISSY
-673 TNPQTFINAQVTK
+673 TNPHTFINAQVTK
-686 VFSEKFELYAGGENL
+686 VFSDKFELYAGGENL

-726 HGPIFGAIFY
+726 HGPIFGTSFY
-736 AGFRFKI
+736 TGFRFKV

>member
-1 MLSAYL
+1 MKKFL
-7 MEKYFKYFIIFFLPF
+7 IIFLFPSLIF
-22 LVYSQE
+22 CQE
-28 TISGKVLFK
+28 IISGKILFS
-37 SDNLDYPIEGANIY
+37 SDNKDYPIEGANIY
-51 WLNSSQGT
+51 WLNSSSGT
-59 VTNQEGEFSIEKT
+59 VSGQDGKFSIEKMQ
-72 ANNSKLII
+72 NNSELVI

-86 NDTIQVQ
+86 NDTIKVTD
-93 EQKYFDHYMKV
+93 QKYLDHYMKV

-154 PAVDV
+154 PSVDV

-248 FYGFDGRIEMNAHLN
+248 FYGFDGRVEMNAHLN
-263 EKVSEKVTTTFFLHH
+263 EKVSEKLTTTFFLHH
-278 NRRDKKNDKNN
+278 SRRDKVNDKNN
-289 DGFLDKPLQDQNNF
+289 DGFLDKPLQEQNNF
-303 LNKWQYTDALNGIV
+303 LNKWQYTDAINGVV

-324 LDDEKIF
+324 LDDEKII

-359 VNPNLPFQSLGVQL
+359 VNPNLPFQSLGLQL
-373 AYSSHDQNSLYGFR
+373 SYSSHDQNSLYGFR

-399 VVYNSIITNTQNKIK
+399 IVYNSIITNTQNKIK
-414 FGLNYT
+414 FGLNYR

-425 EILNRRDVGRKDNSF
+425 EILNRLDVGRKDTSF
-440 GGFFE
+440 GSFFE
-445 YSFDNFNNLNFV
+445 YTYDNFNNLIIA
-457 AGLRYD
+457 AGMRYD
-463 THNNMGSFFTPRFHL
+463 THNNMGSFFTPRFHIKY
-478 RYTPLDRFT
+478 RPVDRFT
-487 VKASYGEGRKIAN
+487 LKASFGQGRKIAN
-500 IYAENQQMFYSNRS
+500 IFAENQQMFFSNRS

-519 SGQGNSTY
+519 SEPGNSTY

-580 NSTDNKS
+580 NSTDKKS

-627 QPSEIF
+627 QPSKIF
-633 FLNIGYESQNNGGKL
+633 FLNIGYESQNNDGKL

-658 GKQRLMRNPRDTASH
+658 GKQRLMRNPRDSTSH
-673 TNPQTFINAQVTK
+673 TSPHTFINAQVTK

-716 SNSLF
+716 SNSFF

-726 HGPIFGAIFY
+726 HGPIFGASFY

>member
-1 MLSAYL
+1 MK
-7 MEKYFKYFIIFFLPF
+7 KYFKYFVIFFLPF
-22 LVYSQE
+22 FVYSQE
-28 TISGKVLFK
+28 LISGKVLFK

-72 ANNSKLII
+72 VNNSKLII
-80 SYIGFV
+80 SYIGFL
-86 NDTIQVQ
+86 NDTIQVK
-93 EQKYFDHYMKV
+93 EQKYFDHYMRV

-112 TVVKKKNPTQRIY
+112 TVTKKKNPTQRIY
-125 SMAQNVVLISE
+125 SMPQNVVLISE

-263 EKVSEKVTTTFFLHH
+263 EKVSEKLTTTFFLHH

-303 LNKWQYTDALNGIV
+303 LNKWQYTDAVNGIV

-324 LDDEKIF
+324 LDDEKII

-354 FKLGY
+354 IKLGY
-359 VNPNLPFQSLGVQL
+359 VNPNLPFQSLGLQL
-373 AYSSHDQNSLYGFR
+373 SYSSHDQNSLYGFR

-399 VVYNSIITNTQNKIK
+399 VVYNSIISNTQNKIK

-425 EILNRRDVGRKDNSF
+425 EILNRRDVGRKDTSF

-445 YSFDNFNNLNFV
+445 YTYDNFNNLNIA
-457 AGLRYD
+457 AGMRYD
-463 THNNMGSFFTPRFHL
+463 THNNMGSFFTPRFHIKY
-478 RYTPLDRFT
+478 RPAERFT
-487 VKASYGEGRKIAN
+487 LKASFGQGRKIAN
-500 IYAENQQMFYSNRS
+500 IFAENQQMFFSNRS
-514 IEIID
+514 IEMIE
-519 SGQGNSTY
+519 SEPGNSTY

-580 NSTDNKS
+580 NSRDKKS

-627 QPSEIF
+627 HPSEIF
-633 FLNIGYESQNNGGKL
+633 FLNIGYESQNNDGKL

-658 GKQRLMRNPRDTASH
+658 GKQRLMRNPRDISSY
-673 TNPQTFINAQVTK
+673 TNLHTFINAQVTK

-726 HGPIFGAIFY
+726 HGPIFGASFY

>member
-1 MLSAYL
+1 MKKFL
-7 MEKYFKYFIIFFLPF
+7 IIFLFPSLIF
-22 LVYSQE
+22 CQE
-28 TISGKVLFK
+28 IISGKILFS
-37 SDNLDYPIEGANIY
+37 SDNKDYPIEGANIY
-51 WLNSSQGT
+51 WLNSSSGT
-59 VTNQEGEFSIEKT
+59 VSGQDGKFSIEKMQ
-72 ANNSKLII
+72 NNSELVI

-86 NDTIQVQ
+86 NDTIKVTD
-93 EQKYFDHYMKV
+93 QKYLDHYMKV

-154 PAVDV
+154 PSVDV

-248 FYGFDGRIEMNAHLN
+248 FYGFDGRVEMNAHLN
-263 EKVSEKVTTTFFLHH
+263 EKVSEKLTTTFFLHH
-278 NRRDKKNDKNN
+278 SRRDKVNDKNN
-289 DGFLDKPLQDQNNF
+289 DGFLDKPLQEQNNF
-303 LNKWQYTDALNGIV
+303 LNKWQYTDAINGVV

-324 LDDEKIF
+324 LDDEKII

-359 VNPNLPFQSLGVQL
+359 VNPNLPFQSLGLQL
-373 AYSSHDQNSLYGFR
+373 SYSSHDQNSLYGFR

-399 VVYNSIITNTQNKIK
+399 IVYNSIITNTQNKIK
-414 FGLNYT
+414 FGLNYK

-425 EILNRRDVGRKDNSF
+425 EILNRLDVGRKDTSF
-440 GGFFE
+440 GSFFE
-445 YSFDNFNNLNFV
+445 YTYDNFNNLIIA
-457 AGLRYD
+457 AGMRYD
-463 THNNMGSFFTPRFHL
+463 THNNMGSFFTPRFHIKY
-478 RYTPLDRFT
+478 RPVDRFT
-487 VKASYGEGRKIAN
+487 LKASFGQGRKIAN
-500 IYAENQQMFYSNRS
+500 IFAENQQMFFSNRS

-519 SGQGNSTY
+519 SEPGNSTY

-580 NSTDNKS
+580 NSTDKKS

-627 QPSEIF
+627 QPSKIF
-633 FLNIGYESQNNGGKL
+633 FLNIGYESQNNDGKL

-658 GKQRLMRNPRDTASH
+658 GKQRLMRNPRDSTSH
-673 TNPQTFINAQVTK
+673 TNPHSLINAQVTK

-716 SNSLF
+716 SNSFF

-726 HGPIFGAIFY
+726 HGPIFGARFY

>member
-1 MLSAYL
+1 MKKYSKYL
-7 MEKYFKYFIIFFLPF
+7 IIFLFPSLIF
-22 LVYSQE
+22 CQE
-28 TISGKVLFK
+28 IISGKILFS
-37 SDNLDYPIEGANIY
+37 SDNKDYPIEGANIY
-51 WLNSSQGT
+51 WLNSSSGT
-59 VTNQEGEFSIEKT
+59 VTGQDGKFSIEKMQ
-72 ANNSKLII
+72 NNSELVI

-86 NDTIQVQ
+86 NDTIKVTD
-93 EQKYFDHYMKV
+93 QKYLDHYMKV

-112 TVVKKKNPTQRIY
+112 TVFKKKNPTQRIY

-159 NHSDALTGSKK
+159 NHTDALTGSKK

-248 FYGFDGRIEMNAHLN
+248 FYGFDGRLEMNAHLN
-263 EKVSEKVTTTFFLHH
+263 EKVSEKLTTTFFLHH
-278 NRRDKKNDKNN
+278 NRRDKINDKNN

-303 LNKWQYTDALNGIV
+303 LNKWQYTDAINGIV
-317 GFFNIRY
+317 SFFNIRY

-359 VNPNLPFQSLGVQL
+359 VNPNLPFQSLGLQL
-373 AYSSHDQNSLYGFR
+373 SYSSHDQNSVYGFR

-392 QNSFFSN
+392 QDSFFSN
-399 VVYNSIITNTQNKIK
+399 IVYNSIITNTQNKIK
-414 FGLNYT
+414 FGLNLT
-420 SDVYD
+420 SDAYD
-425 EILNRRDVGRKDNSF
+425 EILNRRDISRKDNSF

-445 YSFDNFNNLNFV
+445 YSFDNFNNLNLV

-463 THNNMGSFFTPRFHL
+463 NHNNMGSFFTPRFHI

-487 VKASYGEGRKIAN
+487 VKASYGQGRKIAN
-500 IYAENQQMFYSNRS
+500 IFAENQQMFYSNRS
-514 IEIID
+514 IEIIE
-519 SGQGNSTY
+519 SEPGNSTY

-580 NSTDNKS
+580 NATDKKS
-587 YYQSFQAEIIYSI
+587 YYQSFQAEIIYSL

-608 YKNYDVQISYNDGI
+608 YKNYDVQISYNDGV

-633 FLNIGYESQNNGGKL
+633 FLNIGYESQNNNGKL

-658 GKQRLMRNPRDTASH
+658 GKQRLMRNPRDSSSY
-673 TNPQTFINAQVTK
+673 TNKHTFINAQITK
-686 VFSEKFELYAGGENL
+686 VFSEKFEIYAGGENL

-709 IIFSEDP
+709 IIFFEDP

-721 DASII
+721 DASVI
-726 HGPIFGAIFY
+726 HGPIFGAAFY
-736 AGFRFKI
+736 AGFRFKV

>member
-1 MLSAYL
+1 MKKYSKYL
-7 MEKYFKYFIIFFLPF
+7 IIFLFPSLIF
-22 LVYSQE
+22 CQE
-28 TISGKVLFK
+28 IISGKILFS
-37 SDNLDYPIEGANIY
+37 SDNKDYPIEGANIY
-51 WLNSSQGT
+51 WLNSSSGT
-59 VTNQEGEFSIEKT
+59 VTGQDGKFSIEKMQ
-72 ANNSKLII
+72 NNSELVI

-86 NDTIQVQ
+86 NDTIKVTD
-93 EQKYFDHYMKV
+93 QKYLDHYMKV

-159 NHSDALTGSKK
+159 NHTDALTGSKK

-248 FYGFDGRIEMNAHLN
+248 FYGFDGRLEMNAHLN
-263 EKVSEKVTTTFFLHH
+263 EKVSEKLTTTFFLHH
-278 NRRDKKNDKNN
+278 NQRDKINDKNN

-303 LNKWQYTDALNGIV
+303 LNKWQYTDAINGIV
-317 GFFNIRY
+317 SFFNIRY

-359 VNPNLPFQSLGVQL
+359 VNPNLPFQSLGLQL
-373 AYSSHDQNSLYGFR
+373 SYSSHDQNTVYGFR

-392 QNSFFSN
+392 QDSFFSN
-399 VVYNSIITNTQNKIK
+399 IVYNSIITNTQNKIK
-414 FGLNYT
+414 FGLNLT
-420 SDVYD
+420 SDAYD
-425 EILNRRDVGRKDNSF
+425 EILNRLDISRKDNSF

-445 YSFDNFNNLNFV
+445 YSFDNFNNLNLV

-463 THNNMGSFFTPRFHL
+463 NHNNMGSFFTPRFHI

-487 VKASYGEGRKIAN
+487 IKASYGQGRKIAN
-500 IYAENQQMFYSNRS
+500 IFAENQQMFYSNRS
-514 IEIID
+514 IEIVEIEE
-519 SGQGNSTY
+519 GNSTY

-538 LSLDKGFNLFGG
+538 LSLDKGFNVFGG

-580 NSTDNKS
+580 NATDKKS
-587 YYQSFQAEIIYSI
+587 YYQSFQAEITYSL

-608 YKNYDVQISYNDGI
+608 YKNYDVQISYNDGV

-633 FLNIGYESQNNGGKL
+633 FLNIGYESQNNNGKL

-658 GKQRLMRNPRDTASH
+658 GKQRLMRNPRDSSSY
-673 TNPQTFINAQVTK
+673 TNKHTFINAQITK
-686 VFSEKFELYAGGENL
+686 VFSEKFEIYAGGENL

-709 IIFSEDP
+709 IIFFEDP

-721 DASII
+721 DASVI
-726 HGPIFGAIFY
+726 HGPIFGASFY
-736 AGFRFKI
+736 VGFRFKV

>member
-1 MLSAYL
+1 MKKYSKYL
-7 MEKYFKYFIIFFLPF
+7 IIFLFPSLIF
-22 LVYSQE
+22 CQE
-28 TISGKVLFK
+28 IISGKILFS
-37 SDNLDYPIEGANIY
+37 SDNKDYPIEGANIY
-51 WLNSSQGT
+51 WLNSSSGT
-59 VTNQEGEFSIEKT
+59 VTGQDGKFSIEKMQ
-72 ANNSKLII
+72 NNSELVI

-86 NDTIQVQ
+86 NDTIKVTD
-93 EQKYFDHYMKV
+93 QKYLDHYMKV

-112 TVVKKKNPTQRIY
+112 TVFKKKNPTQRIY

-159 NHSDALTGSKK
+159 NHTDALTGSKK

-248 FYGFDGRIEMNAHLN
+248 FYGFDGRLEMNAHLN
-263 EKVSEKVTTTFFLHH
+263 EKVSEKLTTTFFLHH
-278 NRRDKKNDKNN
+278 NRRDKINDKNN
-289 DGFLDKPLQDQNNF
+289 DGFLDKPFQDQNNF
-303 LNKWQYTDALNGIV
+303 LNKWQYTDAINGIV
-317 GFFNIRY
+317 SFFNIRY

-359 VNPNLPFQSLGVQL
+359 VNPNLPFQSLGLQL
-373 AYSSHDQNSLYGFR
+373 SYSSHDQNSVYGVR

-392 QNSFFSN
+392 QDSFFSN
-399 VVYNSIITNTQNKIK
+399 IVYNSIITNTQNKIK
-414 FGLNYT
+414 FGLNFS
-420 SDVYD
+420 SDAYD
-425 EILNRRDVGRKDNSF
+425 EILNRVDISRKDNSF

-445 YSFDNFNNLNFV
+445 YSFDNFNNLNLV

-463 THNNMGSFFTPRFHL
+463 THNNMGSFFTPRFHM

-487 VKASYGEGRKIAN
+487 VKASYGQGRKIAN
-500 IYAENQQMFYSNRS
+500 IFAENQQMFYSNRS
-514 IEIID
+514 IEIIE
-519 SGQGNSTY
+519 SEPGNSTY

-580 NSTDNKS
+580 NATDKKS
-587 YYQSFQAEIIYSI
+587 YYQSFQAEIIYSL

-633 FLNIGYESQNNGGKL
+633 FLNIGYESQNNDGKL

-658 GKQRLMRNPRDTASH
+658 GKQRLMRNPRDSFSYSNKH
-673 TNPQTFINAQVTK
+673 TFINAQITK
-686 VFSEKFELYAGGENL
+686 VFSEKFEIYAGGENL

-726 HGPIFGAIFY
+726 HGPIFGTSFY
-736 AGFRFKI
+736 AGFRFKV

>member
-1 MLSAYL
+1 MKKYSKYL
-7 MEKYFKYFIIFFLPF
+7 IIFLFPSLIF
-22 LVYSQE
+22 CQE
-28 TISGKVLFK
+28 IISGKILFS
-37 SDNLDYPIEGANIY
+37 SDNKDYPIEGANIY
-51 WLNSSQGT
+51 WLNSSSGT
-59 VTNQEGEFSIEKT
+59 VTGQDGKFSIEKMQ
-72 ANNSKLII
+72 NNSELVI

-86 NDTIQVQ
+86 NDTIKVTD
-93 EQKYFDHYMKV
+93 QKYLDHYMKV

-112 TVVKKKNPTQRIY
+112 TVFKKKNPTQRIY

-159 NHSDALTGSKK
+159 NHTDALTGSKK

-248 FYGFDGRIEMNAHLN
+248 FYGFDGRLEMNAHLN
-263 EKVSEKVTTTFFLHH
+263 EKVSEKLTTTFFLHH
-278 NRRDKKNDKNN
+278 NRRDKINDKNN

-303 LNKWQYTDALNGIV
+303 LNKWQYTDAINGIV
-317 GFFNIRY
+317 SFFNIRY

-359 VNPNLPFQSLGVQL
+359 VNPNLPFQSLGLQL
-373 AYSSHDQNSLYGFR
+373 SYSSHDQNSVYGFR

-392 QNSFFSN
+392 QDSFFSN
-399 VVYNSIITNTQNKIK
+399 IVYNSIITNTQNKIK
-414 FGLNYT
+414 FGLNLT
-420 SDVYD
+420 SDAYD
-425 EILNRRDVGRKDNSF
+425 EILNRRDISRKDNSF

-445 YSFDNFNNLNFV
+445 YSFDNFNNLNLV

-463 THNNMGSFFTPRFHL
+463 NHNNMGSFFTPRFHI

-487 VKASYGEGRKIAN
+487 VKASYGQGRKIAN
-500 IYAENQQMFYSNRS
+500 IFAENQQIFYSNRS
-514 IEIID
+514 IEIIE
-519 SGQGNSTY
+519 SEPGNSTY

-580 NSTDNKS
+580 NATDKKS
-587 YYQSFQAEIIYSI
+587 YYQSFQAEIIYSL

-608 YKNYDVQISYNDGI
+608 YKNYDVQISYNDGV

-633 FLNIGYESQNNGGKL
+633 FLNIGYESQNNNGKL

-658 GKQRLMRNPRDTASH
+658 GKQRLMRNPRDSFSYSNKH
-673 TNPQTFINAQVTK
+673 TFINAQITK
-686 VFSEKFELYAGGENL
+686 VFSEKFEIYAGGENL

-709 IIFSEDP
+709 IIFFEDP

-721 DASII
+721 DASVI
-726 HGPIFGAIFY
+726 HGPIFGAAFY
-736 AGFRFKI
+736 AGFRFKV

>member
-1 MLSAYL
+1 MKKYSKYL
-7 MEKYFKYFIIFFLPF
+7 IIFLFPSLIF
-22 LVYSQE
+22 CQE
-28 TISGKVLFK
+28 IISGKILFS
-37 SDNLDYPIEGANIY
+37 SDNKDYPIEGANIY
-51 WLNSSQGT
+51 WLNSSSGT
-59 VTNQEGEFSIEKT
+59 VTGQDGKFSIEKMQ
-72 ANNSKLII
+72 NNSELVI

-86 NDTIQVQ
+86 NDTIKVTD
-93 EQKYFDHYMKV
+93 QKYLDHYMKV

-159 NHSDALTGSKK
+159 NHTDALTGSKK

-248 FYGFDGRIEMNAHLN
+248 FYGFDGRLEMNAHLN
-263 EKVSEKVTTTFFLHH
+263 EKVSEKLTTTFFLHH
-278 NRRDKKNDKNN
+278 NRRDKINDKNN
-289 DGFLDKPLQDQNNF
+289 DGFLDKPFQDQNNF
-303 LNKWQYTDALNGIV
+303 LNKWQYTDAINGIV
-317 GFFNIRY
+317 SFFNIRY

-359 VNPNLPFQSLGVQL
+359 VNPNLPFQSLGLQL
-373 AYSSHDQNSLYGFR
+373 SYSSHDQNSVYGFR

-392 QNSFFSN
+392 QDSFFSN
-399 VVYNSIITNTQNKIK
+399 IVYNSIITNTQNKIK
-414 FGLNYT
+414 FGLNFT
-420 SDVYD
+420 SDAYD
-425 EILNRRDVGRKDNSF
+425 EILNRVDISRKDNSF

-445 YSFDNFNNLNFV
+445 YSFDNFNNLNLV

-463 THNNMGSFFTPRFHL
+463 THNNMGSFFTPRLHL

-487 VKASYGEGRKIAN
+487 VKASYGQGRKIAN
-500 IYAENQQMFYSNRS
+500 IFAENQQMFYSNRS
-514 IEIID
+514 IEIIE
-519 SGQGNSTY
+519 SEPGNSTY

-580 NSTDNKS
+580 NATDKKS
-587 YYQSFQAEIIYSI
+587 YYQSFQAEIIYSL

-608 YKNYDVQISYNDGI
+608 YKNYDVQISYNDGV

-633 FLNIGYESQNNGGKL
+633 FLNIGYESQNNNGKL

-658 GKQRLMRNPRDTASH
+658 GKQRLMRNPRDSFSYSNKH
-673 TNPQTFINAQVTK
+673 TFINAQITK
-686 VFSEKFELYAGGENL
+686 VFSEKFEIYAGGENL

-709 IIFSEDP
+709 IIFFEDP

-721 DASII
+721 DASVI
-726 HGPIFGAIFY
+726 HGPIFGTKFY
-736 AGFRFKI
+736 AGFRFKV

>member
-1 MLSAYL
+1 MKKYSKYL
-7 MEKYFKYFIIFFLPF
+7 IIFLFPSLIF
-22 LVYSQE
+22 CQE
-28 TISGKVLFK
+28 IISGKILFS
-37 SDNLDYPIEGANIY
+37 SDNKDYPIEGANIY
-51 WLNSSQGT
+51 WLNSSSGT
-59 VTNQEGEFSIEKT
+59 VTGQDGKFSIEKMQ
-72 ANNSKLII
+72 NNSELVI

-86 NDTIQVQ
+86 NDTIKVTD
-93 EQKYFDHYMKV
+93 QKYLDHYMKV

-159 NHSDALTGSKK
+159 NHTDALTGSKK

-248 FYGFDGRIEMNAHLN
+248 FYGFDGRLEMNAHLN
-263 EKVSEKVTTTFFLHH
+263 EKVSEKLTTTFFLHH
-278 NRRDKKNDKNN
+278 NRRDKINDKNN

-303 LNKWQYTDALNGIV
+303 LNKWQYTDAINGIV
-317 GFFNIRY
+317 SFFNIRY

-359 VNPNLPFQSLGVQL
+359 VNPNLPFQSLGLQL
-373 AYSSHDQNSLYGFR
+373 SYSSHDQNSVYGFR

-392 QNSFFSN
+392 QDSFFSN
-399 VVYNSIITNTQNKIK
+399 IVYNSIITNTQNKIK
-414 FGLNYT
+414 FGLNFT
-420 SDVYD
+420 SDAYD
-425 EILNRRDVGRKDNSF
+425 EILNRRDISRKDNSF

-445 YSFDNFNNLNFV
+445 YSFDNFNNLNLV

-463 THNNMGSFFTPRFHL
+463 NHNNMGSFFTPRFHI

-487 VKASYGEGRKIAN
+487 VKASYGQGRKIAN
-500 IYAENQQMFYSNRS
+500 IFAENQQMFYSNRS
-514 IEIID
+514 IEIIE
-519 SGQGNSTY
+519 SEPGNSTY

-580 NSTDNKS
+580 NATDKKS
-587 YYQSFQAEIIYSI
+587 YYQSFQAEIIYSL

-608 YKNYDVQISYNDGI
+608 YKNYDVQISYNDGV

-633 FLNIGYESQNNGGKL
+633 FLNIGYESQNNNGKL

-658 GKQRLMRNPRDTASH
+658 GKQRLMRNPRDSSSY
-673 TNPQTFINAQVTK
+673 TNKHTFINAQITK
-686 VFSEKFELYAGGENL
+686 VFSEKFEIYAGGENL

-721 DASII
+721 DASVI
-726 HGPIFGAIFY
+726 HGPIFGTSFY
-736 AGFRFKI
+736 VGFRFKV

>member
-1 MLSAYL
+1 MKKYSKYL
-7 MEKYFKYFIIFFLPF
+7 IIFLFPSLIF
-22 LVYSQE
+22 CQE
-28 TISGKVLFK
+28 IISGKILFS
-37 SDNLDYPIEGANIY
+37 SDNKDYPIEGANIY
-51 WLNSSQGT
+51 WLNSSSGT
-59 VTNQEGEFSIEKT
+59 VTGQDGKFSIEKMQ
-72 ANNSKLII
+72 NNSELVI

-86 NDTIQVQ
+86 NDTIKVTD
-93 EQKYFDHYMKV
+93 QKYLDHYMKL

-159 NHSDALTGSKK
+159 NHTDALTGSKK

-248 FYGFDGRIEMNAHLN
+248 FYGFDGRLEMNAHLN
-263 EKVSEKVTTTFFLHH
+263 EKVSEKLTTTFFLHH
-278 NRRDKKNDKNN
+278 NRRDKINDKNN

-303 LNKWQYTDALNGIV
+303 LNKWQYTDAINGIV
-317 GFFNIRY
+317 SFFNIRY

-359 VNPNLPFQSLGVQL
+359 VNPNLPFQSLGLQL
-373 AYSSHDQNSLYGFR
+373 SYSSHDQNSVYGFR

-392 QNSFFSN
+392 QDSFFSN
-399 VVYNSIITNTQNKIK
+399 IVYNSIITNTQNKIK
-414 FGLNYT
+414 FGLNLT
-420 SDVYD
+420 SDAYD
-425 EILNRRDVGRKDNSF
+425 EILNRRDISRKDNSF

-445 YSFDNFNNLNFV
+445 YSFDNFNNLNLV

-463 THNNMGSFFTPRFHL
+463 NHNNMGSFFTPRFHI

-487 VKASYGEGRKIAN
+487 VKASYGQGRKIAN
-500 IYAENQQMFYSNRS
+500 IFAENQQMFYSNRS
-514 IEIID
+514 IEIIE
-519 SGQGNSTY
+519 SEPGNSTY

-580 NSTDNKS
+580 NATDKKS
-587 YYQSFQAEIIYSI
+587 YYQSFQAEIIYSL

-608 YKNYDVQISYNDGI
+608 YKNYDVQISYNDGV

-633 FLNIGYESQNNGGKL
+633 FLNIGYESQNNNGKL

-658 GKQRLMRNPRDTASH
+658 GKQRLMRNPRDSSSY
-673 TNPQTFINAQVTK
+673 TNKHTFINAQITK
-686 VFSEKFELYAGGENL
+686 VFSEKFEIYAGGENL

-709 IIFSEDP
+709 IIFFEDP

-721 DASII
+721 DASVI
-726 HGPIFGAIFY
+726 HGPIFGASFY
-736 AGFRFKI
+736 VGFRFKV

>member
-1 MLSAYL
+1 MKKYL
-7 MEKYFKYFIIFFLPF
+7 KYLIIFLFPSLIF
-22 LVYSQE
+22 CQE
-28 TISGKVLFK
+28 IISGKILFS
-37 SDNLDYPIEGANIY
+37 SDNKDYPIEGANIY
-51 WLNSSQGT
+51 WLNSSSGT
-59 VTNQEGEFSIEKT
+59 VTGQDGKFSIEKMQ
-72 ANNSKLII
+72 NNSELVI

-86 NDTIQVQ
+86 NDTIKVTY
-93 EQKYFDHYMKV
+93 QKYLDHYMKV

-159 NHSDALTGSKK
+159 NHTDALTGSKK

-248 FYGFDGRIEMNAHLN
+248 FYGFDGRLEMNAHLN
-263 EKVSEKVTTTFFLHH
+263 EKVSEKLTTTFFLHH
-278 NRRDKKNDKNN
+278 NRRDKINDKNN

-303 LNKWQYTDALNGIV
+303 LNKWQYTDAVNGIV
-317 GFFNIRY
+317 SFFNIRY

-359 VNPNLPFQSLGVQL
+359 VNPNLPFQSLGLQL
-373 AYSSHDQNSLYGFR
+373 SYSSHDQNSVYGFR

-392 QNSFFSN
+392 QDSFFSN
-399 VVYNSIITNTQNKIK
+399 IVYNSIITNTQNKIK
-414 FGLNYT
+414 FGLNFT
-420 SDVYD
+420 SDAYD
-425 EILNRRDVGRKDNSF
+425 EILNRRDISRKDNSF

-445 YSFDNFNNLNFV
+445 YSFDNFNNLNLV

-463 THNNMGSFFTPRFHL
+463 THNNMGSFFTPRFHM

-487 VKASYGEGRKIAN
+487 VKASYGQGRKIAN
-500 IYAENQQMFYSNRS
+500 IFAENQQMFYSNRS
-514 IEIID
+514 IEIIE
-519 SGQGNSTY
+519 SEPGNSTY

-571 EYPGIVQIY
+571 EYPGIGQIY
-580 NSTDNKS
+580 NATDKKS

-608 YKNYDVQISYNDGI
+608 YKNYDVQISYSDGV

-633 FLNIGYESQNNGGKL
+633 FLNIGYESQNNNGKL

-658 GKQRLMRNPRDTASH
+658 GKQRLMRNPRDISSY
-673 TNPQTFINAQVTK
+673 TNPHTFINAQVTK

-721 DASII
+721 DASVI
-726 HGPIFGAIFY
+726 HGPIFGASFY
-736 AGFRFKI
+736 VGFRFKV

>member
-1 MLSAYL
+1 MKKYSKYL
-7 MEKYFKYFIIFFLPF
+7 IIFLFPSLIF
-22 LVYSQE
+22 CQE
-28 TISGKVLFK
+28 IISGKILFS
-37 SDNLDYPIEGANIY
+37 SDNKDYPIEGANIY
-51 WLNSSQGT
+51 WLNSSSGT
-59 VTNQEGEFSIEKT
+59 VTGQDGKFSIEKMQ
-72 ANNSKLII
+72 NNSELVI

-86 NDTIQVQ
+86 NDTIKVTD
-93 EQKYFDHYMKV
+93 QKYLDHYMKV

-248 FYGFDGRIEMNAHLN
+248 FYGLDGRLEMNAHLN
-263 EKVSEKVTTTFFLHH
+263 EKVSEKLTTTFFLHH
-278 NRRDKKNDKNN
+278 NRRDKINDKNN

-303 LNKWQYTDALNGIV
+303 LNKWQYTDAINGIV
-317 GFFNIRY
+317 SFFNIRY
-324 LDDEKIF
+324 LDDEKII
-331 GMNNNESRN
+331 GMNNSESRN
-340 VWNGEISTKRFDSS
+340 VWNGEVSTKRFDSS

-359 VNPNLPFQSLGVQL
+359 VNPNLPFQSLGLQL
-373 AYSSHDQNSLYGFR
+373 SYSSHDQKSVYGFR

-392 QNSFFSN
+392 QDSFFSN
-399 VVYNSIITNTQNKIK
+399 IVYNSIISNTQNKIK
-414 FGLNYT
+414 FGLNFT
-420 SDVYD
+420 SDAYN
-425 EILNRRDVGRKDNSF
+425 EILNRRDISRKDNSF
-440 GGFFE
+440 GSFFE
-445 YSFDNFNNLNFV
+445 YTYDNFNDLNIA
-457 AGLRYD
+457 AGIRYD
-463 THNNMGSFFTPRFHL
+463 IHNNMNSFFTPRFHIKY
-478 RYTPLDRFT
+478 RPADRFT
-487 VKASYGEGRKIAN
+487 LKASFGQGRKIAN
-500 IYAENQQMFYSNRS
+500 IFAENQQMFFSNRS
-514 IEIID
+514 IEIIE
-519 SGQGNSTY
+519 SEPGNSTY

-580 NSTDNKS
+580 NATDKKS

-608 YKNYDVQISYNDGI
+608 YKNYDVQISYNDGV

-633 FLNIGYESQNNGGKL
+633 FLNIGYESQNNNGKL

-658 GKQRLMRNPRDTASH
+658 GKQRLMRNPRDIPSYA
-673 TNPQTFINAQVTK
+673 NPHTFINAQVTK

-726 HGPIFGAIFY
+726 HGPIFGTSFY
-736 AGFRFKI
+736 AGFRFKV

>member
-1 MLSAYL
+1 
-7 MEKYFKYFIIFFLPF
+7 
-22 LVYSQE
+22 
-28 TISGKVLFK
+28 
-37 SDNLDYPIEGANIY
+37 
-51 WLNSSQGT
+51 
-59 VTNQEGEFSIEKT
+59 
-72 ANNSKLII
+72 
-80 SYIGFV
+80 
-86 NDTIQVQ
+86 
-93 EQKYFDHYMKV
+93 
-104 DDNDLDEV
+104 
-112 TVVKKKNPTQRIY
+112 
-125 SMAQNVVLISE
+125 
-136 QELLKAACCNL
+136 
-147 SESFETN
+147 
-154 PAVDV
+154 
-159 NHSDALTGSKK
+159 
-170 IEMLGLKSPYI
+170 
-181 LITEENIPMVRGAS
+181 
-195 QAFGLSFTPG
+195 
-205 TWVES
+205 
-210 IQVTKGMG
+210 
-218 SVVNGFESIAGQ
+218 
-230 INAEL
+230 
-235 KKPLNDIPLFLNG
+235 
-248 FYGFDGRIEMNAHLN
+248 MNAHLN
-263 EKVSEKVTTTFFLHH
+263 EKVSEKITTTFFLHH

-303 LNKWQYTDALNGIV
+303 LNKWQYTDAVNGIV

-324 LDDEKIF
+324 LDDEKII

-487 VKASYGEGRKIAN
+487 VKASYGQGRKIAN
-500 IYAENQQMFYSNRS
+500 IYPENQQMFYSNRS
-514 IEIID
+514 IEIIN
-519 SGQGNSTY
+519 STPENSTY

-580 NSTDNKS
+580 NSSDKKS

-633 FLNIGYESQNNGGKL
+633 FLNIGYESQNNDGKL

-658 GKQRLMRNPRDTASH
+658 GKQRLMRNPRDNASH

-686 VFSEKFELYAGGENL
+686 AFSEKFELYAGGENL

>member
-1 MLSAYL
+1 M
-7 MEKYFKYFIIFFLPF
+7 KKFFKYFIIFFLPF
-22 LVYSQE
+22 FVYSQE
-28 TISGKVLFK
+28 LISGKILFK

-59 VTNQEGEFSIEKT
+59 VTNQQGKFSIEKT

-80 SYIGFV
+80 SYIGFL
-86 NDTIQVQ
+86 NDTIQVNQ
-93 EQKYFDHYMKV
+93 QKYFDHYMTV

-112 TVVKKKNPTQRIY
+112 TVTKKKNPTQRIY
-125 SMAQNVVLISE
+125 SIAQNIVLISE

-263 EKVSEKVTTTFFLHH
+263 EKVSEKVITTFFLHH

-303 LNKWQYTDALNGIV
+303 LNKWQYTDAINGIV
-317 GFFNIRY
+317 GFFNVRY
-324 LDDEKIF
+324 LDDEKMF

-340 VWNGEISTKRFDSS
+340 VWNGKISTKRFDSS

-359 VNPNLPFQSLGVQL
+359 VYPNLPFQSLGVQL
-373 AYSSHDQNSLYGFR
+373 SYSSHDQNSLYGFR

-457 AGLRYD
+457 AGMRYD

-487 VKASYGEGRKIAN
+487 VKASYGQGRKIAN
-500 IYAENQQMFYSNRS
+500 IYAENQQMFFSNRS
-514 IEIID
+514 IEIIH

-550 QGNFIIDY
+550 QGNFIFDY

-600 NRFNMTTA
+600 NRFNMTAA

-658 GKQRLMRNPRDTASH
+658 GEQRLMRNPRDSTSH
-673 TNPQTFINAQVTK
+673 TNPHTLINAQVTK

-726 HGPIFGAIFY
+726 HGPIFGASFY
-736 AGFRFKI
+736 AGLRFKI